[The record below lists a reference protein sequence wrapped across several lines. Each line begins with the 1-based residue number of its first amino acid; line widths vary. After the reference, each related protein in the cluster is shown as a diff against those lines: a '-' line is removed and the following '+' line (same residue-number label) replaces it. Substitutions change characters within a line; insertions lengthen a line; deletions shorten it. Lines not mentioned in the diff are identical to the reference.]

1 MNLDAPLNCEAT
13 TLVSVF
19 VLEEKEVELSRFWFW
34 FRIPLYVALNSS
46 CVAKLSIFDLLAEGF
61 CLRDPRGNCRWIS
74 EVDAETSSGCCDSYQ
89 MCIGG
94 RWSLRTFPSFQL
106 SPETQLLFRPIW
118 EQDPELSD
126 LLHLWWVEAQVR
138 ARWGTASTFRS
149 EEGIWRSREI
159 YLCYLCCVWGIWKR
173 ARHPCWILQR
183 FVRNFADWGWLS
195 AGGGETS
202 FTLNSPSIEY
212 WGAAAIEYWTVELA
226 MEKNIEPM
234 VIFCFEL

>member
-1 MNLDAPLNCEAT
+1 MNLDAPLSCEAA

-19 VLEEKEVELSRFWFW
+19 VLEEKEVELSRFCFW

-46 CVAKLSIFDLLAEGF
+46 CVAKLSFFNLLAVRPKDF
-61 CLRDPRGNCRWIS
+61 ASRGNCRWIS
-74 EVDAETSSGCCDSYQ
+74 EVVAETSSGCCGSYQ

-94 RWSLRTFPSFQL
+94 RWSLRTFPSLQL
-106 SPETQLLFRPIW
+106 SPETQLLFRSIW
-118 EQDPELSD
+118 DYESRIQNCLIFSIFGEWKHKSELD
-126 LLHLWWVEAQVR
+126 
-138 ARWGTASTFRS
+138 
-149 EEGIWRSREI
+149 EE
-159 YLCYLCCVWGIWKR
+159 LPALFDWKR
-173 ARHPCWILQR
+173 GFEDLAKTTCATCVVSGGFGREYQLQR

-234 VIFCFEL
+234 VIFCIEL